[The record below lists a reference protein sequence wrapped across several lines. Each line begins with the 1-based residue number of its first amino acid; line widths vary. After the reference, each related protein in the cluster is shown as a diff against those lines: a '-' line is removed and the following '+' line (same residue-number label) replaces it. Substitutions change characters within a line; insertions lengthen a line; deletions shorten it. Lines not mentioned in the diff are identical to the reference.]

1 MVLPLNPSSL
11 EILNDALHEFR
22 QIGKR
27 ITALSQTAKGA
38 AYRDTMSRLSML
50 LEEIPSVRLESRR
63 PGQLECKTMVNLS
76 RFKSLQYLEI
86 DEVFPPLIQN
96 LRDKVGPRLVQLICL
111 NSGVTTLR
119 DLLVNKPSGD
129 EDAEV
134 EQPSDWSELNV
145 LDCSY
150 NQIVEIDASLHA
162 LVNVRRVALAHNLI
176 RKIENL
182 DHCIK
187 LGLLDLG
194 FNKIA
199 SVQDIHFVLG
209 GLKVLILCN
218 NQIKTTSSLDK
229 LYSLE
234 KLDLS
239 NNAIDDPDEIKRLSE
254 LPLLVYLNTLGNP
267 ACIRNRTRAS
277 SREEC
282 YRHYRREIVAH
293 FITERSDINDRLKV
307 FDEQPV
313 SEEEIHKALQAKRK
327 EKPAADR
334 YSTLTPT
341 RPATSTHSTSE
352 PSQPRRGSVVDEST
366 ALIRLRPS
374 NAGGMAIASIVGTTT
389 EPELA
394 ASVNNQPSSVPADLL
409 VRPKKKKKKRVA
421 VIEAVGSPASPQ
433 QRPPKS
439 EPQDMAPR
447 RGKGSPDSAKPQQT
461 PEKEPQPKP
470 EESPS
475 KDKGIDTEFVAK
487 IEELHKQGG
496 TMWLLALNEMQRKE
510 YEAEQ
515 RAKEREQREVQI
527 QQARKS
533 SVSTPPAT
541 QKNDASLK
549 ILEEIKSGKILQLS
563 SSPEI
568 ASSPKAVASSP
579 DDDETAAT
587 EPAHE
592 LSQSKERENAAEK
605 SSTPAN
611 SRINLD
617 ANEDI
622 TTDEFTVEVGGQL
635 RILLVSKRYV
645 VEADVTTGR
654 DVVSHQAKYIT
665 SVKSVSMGGR
675 PAVHVEYSPPR
686 AGTETRTEVK
696 DTATYILDD
705 EEEREQLL
713 TLLQAFLAQNS
724 QARVQCMRCLKI
736 YDRLAGMQACRSCGS
751 TYVVHYEEE
760 KKKSKTPP
768 ASTSPQPSTSA
779 PADALKVTI
788 MSGDTETSRRG
799 EVVMKAST
807 REDFSSD
814 TMDVN
819 LQLHLRL
826 TFFRGGAAEQ
836 LVYFFTSVYL
846 PYGAKTSEEAI
857 GHLLIT
863 TQNMY
868 ILQRKRRP
876 TETDPGF
883 ALVAEYRLSQIR
895 RVVIGLFYQHFR
907 VEIDEKQAFV
917 FLSKEHARTHAF
929 IDLLLQTI
937 LDSDGVGGEPIEAVH
952 YNSETLGNMQTQ
964 LFYRFPSKA
973 LQVYVLL
980 YQKMPAARPKSML
993 LGSTL
998 SAARDMGGL
1007 VTRAMIIT
1015 STHIIL
1021 ATEDYS
1027 RWPALHYP
1035 SVKPPSSPQFE
1046 ISSAHEISE
1055 LVSLELDAQ
1064 DTTEF
1069 KVVFEKES
1077 TGAKTTIQL
1086 KTEHAE
1092 ERSKLTNSLAKL
1104 WEAMFK
1110 LPLSLKYYNIPN

>member
-1 MVLPLNPSSL
+1 MGHSL
-11 EILNDALHEFR
+11 
-22 QIGKR
+22 
-27 ITALSQTAKGA
+27 
-38 AYRDTMSRLSML
+38 
-50 LEEIPSVRLESRR
+50 
-63 PGQLECKTMVNLS
+63 
-76 RFKSLQYLEI
+76 
-86 DEVFPPLIQN
+86 
-96 LRDKVGPRLVQLICL
+96 
-111 NSGVTTLR
+111 
-119 DLLVNKPSGD
+119 
-129 EDAEV
+129 
-134 EQPSDWSELNV
+134 
-145 LDCSY
+145 
-150 NQIVEIDASLHA
+150 
-162 LVNVRRVALAHNLI
+162 
-176 RKIENL
+176 
-182 DHCIK
+182 
-187 LGLLDLG
+187 
-194 FNKIA
+194 
-199 SVQDIHFVLG
+199 
-209 GLKVLILCN
+209 
-218 NQIKTTSSLDK
+218 
-229 LYSLE
+229 
-234 KLDLS
+234 
-239 NNAIDDPDEIKRLSE
+239 
-254 LPLLVYLNTLGNP
+254 
-267 ACIRNRTRAS
+267 
-277 SREEC
+277 
-282 YRHYRREIVAH
+282 
-293 FITERSDINDRLKV
+293 
-307 FDEQPV
+307 
-313 SEEEIHKALQAKRK
+313 
-327 EKPAADR
+327 
-334 YSTLTPT
+334 T
-341 RPATSTHSTSE
+341 RPSF
-352 PSQPRRGSVVDEST
+352 
-366 ALIRLRPS
+366 
-374 NAGGMAIASIVGTTT
+374 
-389 EPELA
+389 
-394 ASVNNQPSSVPADLL
+394 
-409 VRPKKKKKKRVA
+409 
-421 VIEAVGSPASPQ
+421 
-433 QRPPKS
+433 
-439 EPQDMAPR
+439 
-447 RGKGSPDSAKPQQT
+447 T
-461 PEKEPQPKP
+461 P
-470 EESPS
+470 
-475 KDKGIDTEFVAK
+475 
-487 IEELHKQGG
+487 
-496 TMWLLALNEMQRKE
+496 
-510 YEAEQ
+510 
-515 RAKEREQREVQI
+515 
-527 QQARKS
+527 ARKS

-579 DDDETAAT
+579 DDDETAAP

-592 LSQSKERENAAEK
+592 LSQSKERENAVEK

-907 VEIDEKQAFV
+907 VEIDEKQA
-917 FLSKEHARTHAF
+917 
-929 IDLLLQTI
+929 
-937 LDSDGVGGEPIEAVH
+937 
-952 YNSETLGNMQTQ
+952 
-964 LFYRFPSKA
+964 
-973 LQVYVLL
+973 
-980 YQKMPAARPKSML
+980 
-993 LGSTL
+993 
-998 SAARDMGGL
+998 
-1007 VTRAMIIT
+1007 
-1015 STHIIL
+1015 
-1021 ATEDYS
+1021 
-1027 RWPALHYP
+1027 WPALHYP